1 MNHLVINSS
10 LDHSGNSKIWEQEYG
25 QMYFVDGYVILP
37 KEIFCVMIFPT
48 DLRIGRYFNII
59 ISFFKNFTFWRNT
72 SINQQKN
79 YKEKLNLSG
88 TMWCFF
94 FKIWYFLT
102 IPSKQFKGNGPLK
115 EASNILICWNTVI
128 K

>member
-1 MNHLVINSS
+1 MNHLDINSS

-59 ISFFKNFTFWRNT
+59 ISFFKDFTFWRNT
-72 SINQQKN
+72 STNQQK
-79 YKEKLNLSG
+79 
-88 TMWCFF
+88 
-94 FKIWYFLT
+94 T
-102 IPSKQFKGNGPLK
+102 IKKN
-115 EASNILICWNTVI
+115 
-128 K
+128 